1 MEGRVETWIELKM
14 FSFNTKINY
23 LLFHKFVQLK
33 NNAFYHLAI
42 ILTLVTTT
50 VHAMKL

>member
-1 MEGRVETWIELKM
+1 METWIELKM
-14 FSFNTKINY
+14 FGCNNKINY

-33 NNAFYHLAI
+33 NDASNHLTI